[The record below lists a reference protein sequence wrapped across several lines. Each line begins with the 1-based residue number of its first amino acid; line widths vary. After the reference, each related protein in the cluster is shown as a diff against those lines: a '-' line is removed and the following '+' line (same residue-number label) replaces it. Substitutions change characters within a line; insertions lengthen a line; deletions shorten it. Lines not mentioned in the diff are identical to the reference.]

1 MALGGREFS
10 QTFVFLN
17 EKKKKKQKSQMN
29 SIISHSIV
37 LEEVAS
43 L

>member
-1 MALGGREFS
+1 MALGDREFS

-17 EKKKKKQKSQMN
+17 EKKKQKSQMN

>member
-17 EKKKKKQKSQMN
+17 EKKKKQKSQMN